1 MMDEL
6 DRIKLQIREENREQ
20 ISLIL
25 DRNIGDIGEI

>member
-1 MMDEL
+1 MDEL

-20 ISLIL
+20 ISLIF